1 MRIWN
6 IHNRISFSHKK
17 GGSPTIVMPWM
28 ELKGI
33 MLNEMGQIIKY
44 CTILLVGGREET
56 TKLTE
61 KEIRLVVARG
71 GGSGRGDWRKVVT
84 RYKLPVTRELNP
96 RDLTYNTVTTA
107 NHADCMV
114 YGKVGERVNPRN
126 FHLKERNGFFLYTCP
141 QKMDVS

>member
-17 GGSPTIVMPWM
+17 GGNPTIVMPWT

-33 MLNEMGQIIKY
+33 TLTEISQIIKY
-44 CTILLVGGREET
+44 CTISLVGGGEET

-71 GGSGRGDWRKVVT
+71 GGSEWGDWRKVVT

-96 RDLTYNTVTTA
+96 RDLTYDTVTTA
-107 NHADCMV
+107 NLADCVV
-114 YGKVGERVNPRN
+114 YGKVGKRVNPRN
-126 FHLKERNGFFLYTCP
+126 FHLKERNVFCLYTCP